1 MKLVRNYILISL
13 IYLLTPAGYCQTITS
28 IGSGLEKFVEDYVFF
43 GLHIAKLDN
52 EYFMGGKFEMADSN
66 LVNNVTIWDGENF
79 KDAGGGITGPVT
91 DIFGFNE
98 NIYLFQSQILKKWNG
113 NSWEAISVDGRINGK
128 YIQNDTLY
136 LYGDGLKIDGIE
148 ESSVIY
154 FTNDTWYSLAI
165 NWEFFEQELDG
176 FTIYNDT
183 VFISANWDT
192 YKLDDSSN
200 PILSLK
206 EHGRLTNIQSK
217 LFLTT
222 QYGFMY
228 EYKDSKWIELKEV
241 NSIRHEF
248 FIMEEELYY
257 GELNEGTFKYVNDNF
272 ELIIGDQ
279 LQIMDVEKIANN
291 EYLIVGKLY
300 SGSDI
305 SGKVILNDI
314 GILKFEKPQI
324 SLSRIPDTICENE
337 YLYVNAVDNDMTI
350 KYHWN
355 TNGGI
360 PDSSSW
366 RYPVIKYPVPGQYE
380 LILNATNSIDSAEPI
395 IKQITV
401 VNGCEVEREKRYDNV
416 WLNGRPYS
424 APRTSA
430 GLDFSN
436 GEPNTCAFNSS
447 FSFWGLS
454 NSISDKQGNLL
465 FYSDGIQ
472 IADRNHNI
480 VLNSEG
486 FNTGEFVE
494 QFGIDVQGAS
504 QGLITIP
511 ATNNDSL
518 FYLFHTPIQRV
529 GDEQST
535 LPTSLLM
542 SQVVTQSSG
551 TLEMIQKGF
560 PILQDTLLN
569 FTMQTHPHLNGEDWW
584 IIVFEYNSDQYYK
597 VLLKSNG
604 TIEVEK
610 QSLEI
615 EIQRSRF
622 QTSFSPNG
630 RYYALT
636 SRHALESYLWKFDNS
651 NGNLTNPI
659 VLDPNPIDSLDIPMG
674 CAFSPNSRFLYIS
687 SYHYLRQYDLCQ
699 DNLNENVTL
708 VGEWDGMYT
717 WIHPFSFA
725 RMMLAPNGKIY
736 ASAFNSSVYMSTIH
750 SPNEHG
756 ESCNFIQHDLVAQKG
771 NIFESNTVPEFPHYR
786 NNNDSLN
793 CVVSNIKNP
802 KLLNN
807 TEVELYPN
815 PAVKFI
821 SLRSST
827 NFHNSIIKIFDSSGN
842 LVHSEVWSNSTLH
855 TMEVEKLLPALYFIE
870 IRKDKKRIIKPFIK
884 M

>member
-1 MKLVRNYILISL
+1 MHLITS
-13 IYLLTPAGYCQTITS
+13 AGYCQTITS
-28 IGSGLEKFVEDYVFF
+28 IGSGLQESVEDNIFF
-43 GLHIAKLDN
+43 GLHIAKLDS
-52 EYFMGGKFEMADSN
+52 EYYIGGKFEMADSN

-79 KDAGGGITGPVT
+79 RDAGTGVTGPVN
-91 DIFGFNE
+91 DIFSFNE

-113 NSWEAISVDGRINGK
+113 ISWESISINGRINGK
-128 YIQNDTLY
+128 HIHNDTLY
-136 LYGDGLKIDGIE
+136 LYGDELTIEGIE

-154 FTNDTWYSLAI
+154 FTNDTWYSLPI
-165 NWEFFEQELDG
+165 NWEFWAQELDG

-183 VFISANWDT
+183 VFISATWDT

-200 PILSLK
+200 PILSL
-206 EHGRLTNIQSK
+206 EENGRLTNIQNK
-217 LFLTT
+217 LFLTDRH
-222 QYGFMY
+222 GLMY
-228 EYKDSKWIELKEV
+228 EYKESKWIELIEV
-241 NSIRHEF
+241 SSIRHDF

-257 GELNEGTFKYVNDNF
+257 GELNQGTFKYVNNNF
-272 ELIIGDQ
+272 ELIIGRQ
-279 LQIMDVEKIANN
+279 LQITDVEKIANN
-291 EYLIVGKLY
+291 EYLMVGNLR
-300 SGSDI
+300 SGSDLSADI
-305 SGKVILNDI
+305 DLNDI
-314 GILKFEKPQI
+314 GILKFEKPQV
-324 SLSRIPDTICENE
+324 SLSTVPDTICENE
-337 YLYVNAVDNDMTI
+337 YLYINAVDNDLTI
-350 KYHWN
+350 KYDWN
-355 TNGGI
+355 ASGGI

-366 RYPVIKYPVPGQYE
+366 RYPVIKYPEPGQYE
-380 LILNATNSIDSAEPI
+380 LILTASNSIDSAEQI

-401 VNGCEVEREKRYDNV
+401 INGCEVEREKRYDNV
-416 WLNGRPYS
+416 WLNGRPYA

-436 GEPNTCAFNSS
+436 GEPNTCAFNTS

-454 NSISDKQGNLL
+454 NSISDKEGNLM

-472 IADRNHNI
+472 LADRNHNV
-480 VLNSEG
+480 VLSSEG

-494 QFGIDVQGAS
+494 QFGNGVQGAS

-529 GDEQST
+529 GDDQTT

-542 SQVVTQSSG
+542 SQVKTLSSG
-551 TLEMIQKGF
+551 KVEMTQKGLS
-560 PILQDTLLN
+560 IIQDTLLN
-569 FTMQTHPHLNGEDWW
+569 FTMQAHPHTNGEDWW
-584 IIVFEYNSDQYYK
+584 IIVFEFNSDQYYK
-597 VLLKSNG
+597 VLFKSNG

-630 RYYALT
+630 QYFALT
-636 SRHALESYLWKFDNS
+636 SWDALESYLWKFDNS

-659 VLDPNPIDSLDIPMG
+659 VLDPNPLDSLDIPMG
-674 CAFSPNSRFLYIS
+674 CAFSPSSRFLYVS

-699 DNLNENVTL
+699 DDLNENVTL

-717 WIHPFSFA
+717 WIYPFSFA

-756 ESCNFIQHDLVAQKG
+756 ESCNFAQHDLVAQEG

-793 CVVSNIKNP
+793 CVVSNIKNLKP
-802 KLLNN
+802 INEI
-807 TEVELYPN
+807 EVELYPN
-815 PAVKFI
+815 PAAQFI
-821 SLRSST
+821 SLKSMT
-827 NFHNSIIKIFDSSGN
+827 NFKNQIIKIFDSNGT
-842 LVHSEVWSNSTLH
+842 LVHSEIWLNSILH
-855 TMEVEKLLPALYFIE
+855 SIEVTELKSGLYFLD
-870 IRKDKKRIIKPFIK
+870 IRKNKKKIIKPFIK